1 MKSQSQNLQRN
12 RVESTLKMFAAL
24 KVKWQH
30 GHSTL
35 IVLVIVAVILCL
47 RRRGMGHAQSRSL
60 AAQNVTRKV
69 RENYFESGVRR
80 FRNKIED
87 TARAHPRATATRI
100 LCTSNPTA
108 TPMNAEIA
116 TATIIPILVMRS
128 RSSFLCSFITSVIF
142 H

>member
-24 KVKWQH
+24 KVKWQR

-60 AAQNVTRKV
+60 AVQNV
-69 RENYFESGVRR
+69 
-80 FRNKIED
+80 
-87 TARAHPRATATRI
+87 
-100 LCTSNPTA
+100 NPQSA
-108 TPMNAEIA
+108 KE
-116 TATIIPILVMRS
+116 L
-128 RSSFLCSFITSVIF
+128 L
-142 H
+142 